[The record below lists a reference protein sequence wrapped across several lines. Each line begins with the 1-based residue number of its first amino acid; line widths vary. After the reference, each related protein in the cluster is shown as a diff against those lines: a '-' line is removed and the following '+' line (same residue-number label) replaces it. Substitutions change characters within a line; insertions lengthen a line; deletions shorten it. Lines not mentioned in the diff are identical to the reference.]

1 MKPDLQL
8 ERALIRHPAI
18 VERLD
23 TYAQLSAL
31 KLHPRVPTAVTRP
44 PQRMMTVTAARPDLR
59 PALRQR
65 LHRAHAHVRFLRMFR
80 PRHVLRHQPQQRTL
94 RTAVRLL
101 RRQLDHDDVTL
112 RHVLPP
118 STQSQPHNSS
128 DTTRRYSAQSSPTH
142 PSPAR
147 SP

>member
-18 VERLD
+18 VERLGAH
-23 TYAQLSAL
+23 AQLPAL

-65 LHRAHAHVRFLRMFR
+65 LHRSHAHVRFLRVLR
-80 PRHVLRHQPQQRTL
+80 PGNVLRHQPQQRTL

-101 RRQLDHDDVTL
+101 RRQLDHHDVTL
-112 RHVLPP
+112 RHVRLP
-118 STQSQPHNSS
+118 STQSQHRNSS
-128 DTTRRYSAQSSPTH
+128 DPTRRYSAQSSPTH

>member
-1 MKPDLQL
+1 MKPNLQL
-8 ERALIRHPAI
+8 QRTLIRHPAI
-18 VERLD
+18 VERLGAH
-23 TYAQLSAL
+23 AQLPPL
-31 KLHPRVPTAVTRP
+31 QLHPRVPTAVTRP

-65 LHRAHAHVRFLRMFR
+65 LHRSHAHVRFLRMFR
-80 PRHVLRHQPQQRTL
+80 PRHVLRHKPKQRTL

-101 RRQLDHDDVTL
+101 RRQLDHNDVTL
-112 RHVLPP
+112 RHIRLP
-118 STQSQPHNSS
+118 STQSQPRNSS
-128 DTTRRYSAQSSPTH
+128 DPTLHYSARNSPTH